1 MHSGGILVGIGLIV
15 AAILTFV
22 FVSGFSV
29 GSITETASNP
39 FGPGEGPPLILMSYE
54 GNEYEGQLLG
64 YTYDNLQTISE
75 LPDPNLANI
84 TSVSTDDS
92 VNITRGSSVEFLVEG
107 NPAPEARFD
116 SLAVTAYTP
125 AGDPV
130 RLLDANDDPPRNS
143 YVIDDLES
151 GEYVLLS
158 TATWKPDTD
167 TERVSGYVV
176 YGHRIYV
183 VNQ

>member
-1 MHSGGILVGIGLIV
+1 
-15 AAILTFV
+15 
-22 FVSGFSV
+22 
-29 GSITETASNP
+29 
-39 FGPGEGPPLILMSYE
+39 
-54 GNEYEGQLLG
+54 
-64 YTYDNLQTISE
+64 
-75 LPDPNLANI
+75 
-84 TSVSTDDS
+84 